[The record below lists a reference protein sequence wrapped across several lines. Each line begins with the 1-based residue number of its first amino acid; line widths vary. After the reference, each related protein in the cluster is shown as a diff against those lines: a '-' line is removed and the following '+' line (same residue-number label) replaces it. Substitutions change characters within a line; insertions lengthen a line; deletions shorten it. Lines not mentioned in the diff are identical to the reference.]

1 MNIFNVMKVCV
12 KDNGLSCKYEVF
24 DEKRNEDYIA
34 QFQTKQLIH
43 PDLSTAMQSLAVFV
57 ADLMPSLKKM
67 KDRIRIQG
75 FYIVPSGTK
84 RMVFIYAKVAPDFT
98 DDELIDITVHVLVGG
113 NSDDEAYPQ
122 EDLLLDA
129 IDRCADEALK
139 FINEGKKFDSEK
151 PIVLDF
157 DKISNR

>member
-1 MNIFNVMKVCV
+1 
-12 KDNGLSCKYEVF
+12 
-24 DEKRNEDYIA
+24 
-34 QFQTKQLIH
+34 
-43 PDLSTAMQSLAVFV
+43 
-57 ADLMPSLKKM
+57 
-67 KDRIRIQG
+67 
-75 FYIVPSGTK
+75 
-84 RMVFIYAKVAPDFT
+84 MVFIYAKVAPDFT